1 MKQKYYRKNAWAVCT
16 IMLKQAFNATQK
28 DNESDVKIYGSN
40 TSEHF
45 LNWWL
50 GKDYVSSQ
58 SIISAKSGK
67 GVIGYTVRFDIP
79 VSLIVCIVLCYLRII
94 LMAGSTCGI
103 YAHIFSKRNSG
114 RLQKQHHL
122 KRGLS

>member
-1 MKQKYYRKNAWAVCT
+1 MYDYAEASLQCNP
-16 IMLKQAFNATQK
+16 K

-79 VSLIVCIVLCYLRII
+79 VSLIVCIVLCYYELYSWLAVPVVYMLIS
-94 LMAGSTCGI
+94 LVKEF
-103 YAHIFSKRNSG
+103 Y